1 MRLAIL
7 LLATILV
14 SGCVA
19 AMQGTGQSRIEHE
32 NVYGPGVHS
41 DQYGRP
47 VTTQPIW

>member
-7 LLATILV
+7 LFATILV
-14 SGCVA
+14 SGCVPP
-19 AMQGTGQSRIEHE
+19 MQGTGQSRIEHE

-47 VTTQPIW
+47 VVISPY